1 MESPSNSNNINS
13 KSGHLSYKERL
24 SFAERKD
31 VSDKFLSKYSNRF
44 PIIVEPVKNSG
55 LSPLKNFKYAV
66 EGDLSVCKFWTLVR
80 KNIEISAEQAI
91 FGYAGNEL
99 ISGSMKTI
107 AQIYQQHADEDR
119 HLYIYF
125 TVENTFG

>member
-44 PIIVEPVKNSG
+44 PIIVEPVKNSDFI
-55 LSPLKNFKYAV
+55 SF
-66 EGDLSVCKFWTLVR
+66 EKF
-80 KNIEISAEQAI
+80 
-91 FGYAGNEL
+91 
-99 ISGSMKTI
+99 
-107 AQIYQQHADEDR
+107 
-119 HLYIYF
+119 
-125 TVENTFG
+125 